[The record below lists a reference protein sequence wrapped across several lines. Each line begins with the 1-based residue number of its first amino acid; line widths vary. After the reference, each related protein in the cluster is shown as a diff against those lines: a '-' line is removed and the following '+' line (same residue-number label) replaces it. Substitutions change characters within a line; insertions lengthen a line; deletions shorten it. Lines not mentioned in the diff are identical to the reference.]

1 MTAAADVIAGST
13 AAVTL
18 TPRLRFTRQPGREA
32 ASRLASRQR
41 LPSCSLVRL
50 RVSAGSSSIVT
61 STTGLARLWAGPVG
75 TLPAPTIGW
84 SPIAADTC
92 RK

>member
-1 MTAAADVIAGST
+1 MIDMQKLTST
-13 AAVTL
+13 ASGIGPV
-18 TPRLRFTRQPGREA
+18 
-32 ASRLASRQR
+32 ASRHR

-50 RVSAGSSSIVT
+50 RVSAGNRSTVT
-61 STTGLARLWAGPVG
+61 SPTLGLARLAAGPVG
-75 TLPAPTIGW
+75 TSPAPTIGW